1 MVTKGLAMI
10 MTDITL
16 KRLSNAGR
24 YTDDQTKGLHL
35 WIKPNSQKYW
45 IFRYTLNNKRM
56 GMSLGGYPNIGLKTA
71 RIKAIEAREK
81 VNRGVCPISEKK
93 LAKSP
98 VNSPKSPLF
107 EEFALQ
113 YIQTMRPKWRNQKH
127 GDQWISTIKRYA
139 ITNIGSMRLDE
150 IDTPHIQNILVPI
163 WLTKPQTAS
172 RLRGRLEK
180 IFSAAI
186 TSKYRPNFNPASWKG
201 HLENILPSHQKTD
214 SHHSALAY
222 EELPAF
228 ISKLQEMDDIS
239 ALALEF
245 TILNASRTGEVQ
257 QAQWSEIVGDV
268 WTIPGNRMKSGKEHQ
283 VPLTKR
289 TLDILT
295 IAKSMDPDSEYC
307 FSRNKRPLSNMAML
321 MKVRRMKPG
330 ITVHGF
336 RSTFRDWVAE
346 ETDHSPEV
354 AEMALAHTI
363 GNKVEAAYRRGKLL
377 ERRRKL
383 MRDWESFALTGS
395 LENMLCLVKEGADPV
410 VHRLAA

>member
-1 MVTKGLAMI
+1 MQ

-16 KRLSNAGR
+16 KRLCKAGR
-24 YTDDQTKGLHL
+24 FTDDQTKGLHL
-35 WIKPNSQKYW
+35 WIKPDLQKYW

-56 GMSLGGYPNIGLKTA
+56 GMSLGGYPNVGLKAA
-71 RIKAIEAREK
+71 RVKAVEAREK

-93 LAKSP
+93 AAKAPAIKSESP
-98 VNSPKSPLF
+98 FF

-127 GDQWISTIKRYA
+127 GDQWVSTIKKYA
-139 ITNIGSMRLDE
+139 VTNIGSVRLDE
-150 IDTPHIQNILVPI
+150 IDTRHIQNLLIPI
-163 WLTKPQTAS
+163 WLSKPQTAS

-180 IFSAAI
+180 ILSAAI
-186 TSKYRPNFNPASWKG
+186 TSKHRPSFNPAIWKG
-201 HLENILPSHQKTD
+201 HLENLLPTHKKSD
-214 SHHSALAY
+214 AHHSALPY
-222 EELPAF
+222 EELSDF
-228 ISKLQEMDDIS
+228 ISKLHEMEDIS
-239 ALALEF
+239 SLALEF
-245 TILNASRTGEVQ
+245 TILNACRTGEVQ
-257 QAQWSEIVGDV
+257 FAKWSEFDGDV
-268 WTIPGNRMKSGKEHQ
+268 WTIPGNRMKAGKDHQ
-283 VPLTKR
+283 VPLTQR
-289 TLDILT
+289 ALDILT
-295 IAKSMDPDSEYC
+295 IAKTMDPGSDYC
-307 FSRNKRPLSNMAML
+307 FSRNKKPLSNMAML

-383 MRDWESFALTGS
+383 MRDWESFCLTGS
-395 LENMLCLVKEGADPV
+395 WGNVIQLVGATAN
-410 VHRLAA
+410 HLAHINLSLSN